1 MKEGLRKLWIPLLAG
16 VLGATV
22 VLVVLSFVSPS
33 NPGKEQNEE
42 YLRHINEK
50 YRIFSLPLPEE
61 ASFAGERIPL
71 ENWDIAEKMDRE
83 LLVNSYWHSNTL
95 LAIKR
100 SQRWFPVIEPI
111 LKEQGVPDDFKYLS
125 LIESNFSNAVSPAG
139 AVGFWQFLPETG
151 KEFGLEINDEVDERY
166 HVEKST
172 IAACK
177 YIKQSYS
184 KFGSWSLV
192 AASYNM
198 GIGGVEKQMDRQQQ
212 NDYHQLLLN
221 EETSRYVFRIAA
233 MKEIL
238 NNADKYGFVIRPSD
252 LYKPLQYS
260 TITVDDEILDF
271 AAFAAEQGI
280 TYKDLKL
287 YNPWLRQAFLKNKAG
302 KMYELKIP
310 S

>member
-1 MKEGLRKLWIPLLAG
+1 MKNLFQKIGVPAIAG
-16 VLGATV
+16 ILGA
-22 VLVVLSFVSPS
+22 VLVLLVYSFFIPGTPS
-33 NPGKEQNEE
+33 KQENEE

-61 ASFAGERIPL
+61 ANFAGERIPL
-71 ENWDIAEKMDRE
+71 ETADIAEKMDRE

-111 LKEQGVPDDFKYLS
+111 LKEQGVPDDFKFLS

-139 AVGFWQFLPETG
+139 AVGFWQFLPETA
-151 KEFGLEINDEVDERY
+151 KEFGLEVNDEVDERY

-172 IAACK
+172 RAACK
-177 YIKQSYS
+177 YIKDAYA

-198 GIGGVEKQMDRQQQ
+198 GIGGVEKQIGRQQQ
-212 NDYHQLLLN
+212 KDYHALLLN

-260 TITVDDEILDF
+260 TITINSEIEDF
-271 AAFAAEQGI
+271 ATFAAEHDI
-280 TYKDLKL
+280 TYKELKL
-287 YNPWLRQAFLKNKAG
+287 FNPWLRQAYLKNKSG
-302 KMYELKIP
+302 RIYEIKIP

>member
-1 MKEGLRKLWIPLLAG
+1 MKNLFQKIGVPAIAG
-16 VLGATV
+16 IIGA
-22 VLVVLSFVSPS
+22 VLVLFVYSFFIPGNPS
-33 NPGKEQNEE
+33 KQENEE

-61 ASFAGERIPL
+61 ANFAGERIPL
-71 ENWDIAEKMDRE
+71 ETADIAEKMDRE

-111 LKEQGVPDDFKYLS
+111 LKEQGVPDDFKFLS

-139 AVGFWQFLPETG
+139 AVGFWQFLPETA
-151 KEFGLEINDEVDERY
+151 KEFGLEVNDEVDERY

-172 IAACK
+172 RAACK
-177 YIKQSYS
+177 YIKDAYA

-198 GIGGVEKQMDRQQQ
+198 GIGGVEKQIGRQQQ
-212 NDYHQLLLN
+212 KDYHALLLN

-260 TITVDDEILDF
+260 TITINSEIEDF
-271 AAFAAEQGI
+271 ATFAAEHDI
-280 TYKDLKL
+280 TYKELKL
-287 YNPWLRQAFLKNKAG
+287 FNPWLRQSYLKNKSG
-302 KMYELKIP
+302 RIYEIKIP

>member
-16 VLGATV
+16 VLGATL
-22 VLVVLSFVSPS
+22 VLVVLSFISPA
-33 NPGKEQNEE
+33 NPGKEQNEQ
-42 YLRHINEK
+42 YLRYINEK

-61 ASFAGERIPL
+61 ANFAGERIPL

-177 YIKQSYS
+177 YIKQSYT

-260 TITVDDEILDF
+260 TVTVDNEIIDF
-271 AAFAAEQGI
+271 AAFAAEHGI